1 MERKWHEK
9 TWAVV
14 LFMVIFWPIGLLL
27 FFKNPYYSKKF
38 KMGIVGLFVAIL
50 ACDMLT
56 STNDSEHIDNTNK
69 VELGSQSPSEE
80 KESPADDSQL
90 EQPQD
95 MPTQPEKSSN
105 ETSKQQNETSSV
117 RSVQVG
123 QINVPKTEKEIN
135 KTIIKFI
142 MAEKKDGLTSDIY
155 NLYGHFRYDDFV
167 EQEITL
173 SETGK
178 LLSEN
183 AIYNEHR
190 NNHKYGFE
198 IKNGCLNGDL
208 NYPVLQYYQGISDF
222 TLNYD
227 FTGTVNKVM
236 VLDVKTV
243 IYHNGCIYFNILN
256 LSRSV
261 ECYTDGNTPDGKLI
275 EKCHPYLGRF
285 MIVSSEDLRNG
296 KYKPF
301 EPTSSQ
307 NITIEDVGLMFDVL
321 GPSWYY
327 TAFLEC
333 SDSTISKYIKQWY
346 DVSMMGK
353 EDFRK
358 DFTYS
363 ASFPTD
369 SFRYFEVDWLNRFGS
384 TFHSCCGNLFLITI
398 CKLLAEQ

>member
-90 EQPQD
+90 EQPQN

-105 ETSKQQNETSSV
+105 ETSKQQNETSSI
-117 RSVQVG
+117 RPVQVG
-123 QINVPKTEKEIN
+123 RINVPKTEKEIN
-135 KTIIKFI
+135 ETIIKFI
-142 MAEKKDGLTSDIY
+142 MSEKKDGLTPDIY

-173 SETGK
+173 SMNGK
-178 LLSEN
+178 LLSEK
-183 AIYNEHR
+183 AIFNEHYY
-190 NNHKYGFE
+190 NHKYGFE
-198 IKNGCLNGDL
+198 IKNGCLDGDL
-208 NYPVLQYYQGISDF
+208 NYPVLQYYPAALIKD
-222 TLNYD
+222 LNVDYN
-227 FTGTVNKVM
+227 FTGKVNKVM
-236 VLDVKTV
+236 VLDIKTI
-243 IYHNGCIYFNILN
+243 IYHNGCIYFNILD
-256 LSRSV
+256 LGRSV
-261 ECYTDGNTPDGKLI
+261 EYYTDGNTPDGKLI
-275 EKCHPYLGRF
+275 ETCHPYLGRF

-301 EPTSSQ
+301 KPNSSQ
-307 NITIEDVGLMFDVL
+307 DVKIEDVGFMLEGL
-321 GPSWYY
+321 KESWYRGG
-327 TAFLEC
+327 FLEH
-333 SDSTISKYIKQWY
+333 SNNDMKKRIQQWY
-346 DVSMMGK
+346 DAPIRATSLQ
-353 EDFRK
+353 F
-358 DFTYS
+358 
-363 ASFPTD
+363 SFD
-369 SFRYFEVDWLNRFGS
+369 VDWLNRFGS
-384 TFHSCCGNLFLITI
+384 DFRATGGNLFLITI